1 VQTKPD
7 QAKIA
12 GCPDVTEFGLG
23 WITYRFGNRTILSNS
38 GNDWGEF
45 AMVYIVPATR
55 NGLVVFVN
63 GGNGVPV
70 AMDAMALVDP
80 TSLVAAFGRAQMGK

>member
-1 VQTKPD
+1 
-7 QAKIA
+7 
-12 GCPDVTEFGLG
+12 
-23 WITYRFGNRTILSNS
+23 
-38 GNDWGEF
+38 
-45 AMVYIVPATR
+45 
-55 NGLVVFVN
+55 VVFVN